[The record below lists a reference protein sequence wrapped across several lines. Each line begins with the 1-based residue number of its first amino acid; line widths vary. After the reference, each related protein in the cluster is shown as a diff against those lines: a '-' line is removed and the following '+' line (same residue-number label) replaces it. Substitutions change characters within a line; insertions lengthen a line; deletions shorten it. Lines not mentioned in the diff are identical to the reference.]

1 MSRLHAKAAAV
12 YVDEFDFRGVSNAV
26 TLDFSNNLAPVTAY
40 ADTDETYVEGKAG
53 YTCAVK
59 GLYSISSPDYDG
71 EMFTD
76 LTAASRRLGIFPGG
90 PPAGNYGYELVTNIT
105 ASPRK
110 AATGSVVALDVSWRG
125 NTPAARGPL
134 LLVNTAVAASGNGTA
149 YNMGAVGATQTL
161 VGVIRLLAA
170 PGGAGNNTLDVIVQ
184 SDALESFLSPA
195 TVLTFTQLD
204 QASVATFEVQTQ
216 AGALTDSWWRVS
228 YTYAGAGT
236 RTFSLVVSLGIRL
249 T

>member
-1 MSRLHAKAAAV
+1 MSRIHARSCAV

-26 TLDFSNNLAPVTAY
+26 TLDIQNNLAPVTAY

-53 YTCAVK
+53 YTCDVK
-59 GLYSISSPDYDG
+59 GLYSIASPDYDG

-76 LTAASRRLGIFPGG
+76 LTSASRRLGVFPGG
-90 PPAGNYGYELVTNIT
+90 PTAGNYGYEMVTNIT
-105 ASPRK
+105 QSPRK
-110 AATGSVVALDVSWRG
+110 AEKGSVVALDVSWRG
-125 NTPAARGPL
+125 TTLPARGPL
-134 LLVNTAVAASGNGTA
+134 LLVNTAVAASGDGTA
-149 YNMGAVGATQTL
+149 YNVGALSASQTL

-184 SDALESFLSPA
+184 SDALETFLSPT
-195 TVLTFTQLD
+195 TVLTFTQLN